1 MSSDMMVDL
10 SSEQPIL
17 WKDKLVG
24 QSLKDTFNRSKG
36 KEDLNILEGDIQK
49 SFVNGISA
57 ITFSDKIH
65 QILIQ
70 GDMDMTL
77 VERRL
82 TQRKCLRKGKIGC
95 ERVGEDKRNLWAVD
109 DC

>member
-1 MSSDMMVDL
+1 MDCERAL
-10 SSEQPIL
+10 SEGPWIILGQYLTVQPWMLAFDPSQAYLSVVMAWIRFPGL
-17 WKDKLVG
+17 P
-24 QSLKDTFNRSKG
+24 
-36 KEDLNILEGDIQK
+36 
-49 SFVNGISA
+49 
-57 ITFSDKIH
+57 
-65 QILIQ
+65 